1 MSVSLRSLRY
11 LVALE
16 EHRHFGRAA
25 EALGIT
31 QPALTRSL
39 QGLEETLGVRLMER
53 HRRGGVEP
61 TAFGQLLLQRGQKL
75 LLDSDELVREIA
87 LLRGLELGEL
97 TVTAGL
103 YPAELSV
110 APAVGKLLQQHPK
123 LRCHLKIGG
132 WRQATD
138 DVLNRRSDFAVA
150 ESSEAV
156 PHPELN
162 TTLLGEHAMV
172 FYCRVR
178 HPLLKRTDIH
188 IEDVVEFPWVSTRG
202 PKRMVRFLPKDL
214 KRSGQLDAKQGDF
227 LPAVLVDDLS
237 STRRIVAISD
247 GIGAAPMALI
257 QEDVRRKQLAI
268 VPYYPKWLRLHYGV
282 ITLKHRMLSPAAKA
296 LIDIIAEIE
305 KRLTKTAQAP

>member
-110 APAVGKLLQQHPK
+110 APAVGNLLQQHPK

-178 HPLLKRTDIH
+178 HPLLKRTDIQ

-202 PKRMVRFLPKDL
+202 PKRMVQFLPKDL

-296 LIDIIAEIE
+296 LIDIIVEIE
-305 KRLTKTAQAP
+305 KRLTETAQAP